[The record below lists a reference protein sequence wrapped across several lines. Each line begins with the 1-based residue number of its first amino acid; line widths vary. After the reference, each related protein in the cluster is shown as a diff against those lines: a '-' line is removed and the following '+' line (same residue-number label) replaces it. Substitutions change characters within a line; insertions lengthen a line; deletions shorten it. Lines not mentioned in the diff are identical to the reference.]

1 MSAQQWFTYQ
11 GTDIFH
17 VGDTGAYSYK
27 TGHVELDADGCPTAY
42 HPDDTGLDFLANA
55 GFPDGGWRSV
65 LVVDPQDP
73 SRPFVQQEGPAKG
86 FFLSMT
92 TLRDPTLPATDP
104 AKYVDAITVPYIVFP
119 GAFHA
124 LAGTGTWGDVVMVRA
139 LGASDLQ
146 SAAIVAD
153 GGPTDAPLGET
164 RSALPRRSAAITRTR
179 ATVPAARSACSNMSS
194 SRGPGSGRPGAGPS
208 PTSRCRRRRCWT
220 RSEAGRRSEASR

>member
-1 MSAQQWFTYQ
+1 MSAQHWFTYR
-11 GTDIFH
+11 GTEIFN

-27 TGHVELDADGCPTAY
+27 TGHVELDADGCPRAY

-55 GFPDGGWRSV
+55 GFPHGGWRSV

-92 TLRDPTLPATDP
+92 TLRDPTLPDTDP
-104 AKYVDAITVPYIVFP
+104 AKYVDAVTVPYIVFP

-139 LGASDLQ
+139 LGASGLQ

-153 GGPTDAPLGET
+153 GGPTDAPLGEI
-164 RSALPRRSAAITRTR
+164 SLSLAEALGGHNPNPR
-179 ATVPAARSACSNMSS
+179 N
-194 SRGPGSGRPGAGPS
+194 GAGAPVGLFQYVVF
-208 PTSRCRRRRCWT
+208 PRSRQRPPWRRTVADIAAQAQALLDAIGGWP
-220 RSEAGRRSEASR
+220 AL